1 MFSSKKLYWVAQI
14 GGWSMYGL
22 LLLLATYAE
31 NPADIGFAFL
41 FSLGIYMFAGLLVT
55 HVLRL
60 FYLKS
65 TWLELK
71 LTPLIPRIIVVS
83 ILGSFVVACIKLM
96 VQLSF
101 NEFDT
106 SSFSGLIFFIEIMA
120 FSLLII
126 LWNGIYFTYHFF
138 QKSIRQELS
147 NLKLQA
153 SQQEIELKN
162 LRSQMNPHFLF
173 NSLNSIRA
181 LIDIEPVKSKFAV
194 TTLSNL
200 LRKSLE
206 FGNKNLVKL
215 EEEIQLV
222 KHYLELEKI
231 RFEERLQIEW
241 DLDKSIN
248 SVEIPPFILQT
259 LAENAVKHG
268 ISNLIEGGTIIIRTK
283 RLEDGISL
291 QLENSGKIQEK
302 TDLGIGLENT
312 KRRLALQY
320 KGKAHF
326 TLEDK
331 NGKVCCILE
340 IKNT

>member
-241 DLDKSIN
+241 DLDESLN
-248 SVEIPPFILQT
+248 SEEIPPFILQT

-268 ISNLIEGGTIIIRTK
+268 ISNLIEGGTITIRTK
-283 RLEDGISL
+283 RLEDGICL

-312 KRRLALQY
+312 KRRLDLQY

-326 TLEDK
+326 SLEEK
-331 NGKVCCILE
+331 EGKVSCTLE
-340 IKNT
+340 IKKG